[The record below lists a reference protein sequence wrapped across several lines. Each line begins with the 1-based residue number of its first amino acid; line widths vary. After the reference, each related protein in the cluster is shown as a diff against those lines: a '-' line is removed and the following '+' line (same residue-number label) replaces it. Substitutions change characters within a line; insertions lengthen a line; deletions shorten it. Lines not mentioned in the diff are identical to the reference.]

1 MALQFVRHAFMM
13 VFSNLGQ
20 ALRVSAGPILL
31 TVAIIYF
38 VAKAFKVGPA
48 TVMMMFMNPE
58 TANPMFALLLFGGL
72 FLIIFVA
79 SWVAVAW
86 HRFILKEEYAHVLP
100 TIANRPIGSY
110 LWMSIKLGLLVALA
124 SFVINFFGSILIA
137 ALGLQGSFIAG
148 SVLGLAS
155 GILTSYLWF
164 RIALTLPA
172 SAVAEPMRIAE
183 SLAQTDPVKNTIFQV
198 VLIMVGINL
207 LIQLCLA
214 TLIELPF
221 PVFLVFGGAMY
232 WLNFMVGLSILTTLY
247 GHLIEKRP
255 LVE

>member
-13 VFSNLGQ
+13 VFGNLGQ

-31 TVAIIYF
+31 TVAIIF
-38 VAKAFKVGPA
+38 LMAKAFKVDPPSI
-48 TVMMMFMNPE
+48 MMMFMHPE
-58 TANPMFALLLFGGL
+58 TANPMIALLLFGGL
-72 FLIIFVA
+72 FLVIFVA
-79 SWVAVAW
+79 SWVAVSW
-86 HRFILKEEYAHVLP
+86 HRFILKEEYAHILP
-100 TIANRPIGSY
+100 AIANRPIGSY
-110 LWMSIKLGLLVALA
+110 IWMSIKLGLLVALA
-124 SFVINFFGSILIA
+124 SFVINFVGGVLIA
-137 ALGLQGSFIAG
+137 VLGLQGSFVAG
-148 SVLGLAS
+148 FVLGLAS
-155 GILTSYLWF
+155 GVLTSYLWF

-172 SAVAEPMRIAE
+172 SAVAEPMRIAD
-183 SLAQTDPVKNTIFQV
+183 SLAQTDPAKNTIFQV

-214 TLIELPF
+214 ALIGLPG